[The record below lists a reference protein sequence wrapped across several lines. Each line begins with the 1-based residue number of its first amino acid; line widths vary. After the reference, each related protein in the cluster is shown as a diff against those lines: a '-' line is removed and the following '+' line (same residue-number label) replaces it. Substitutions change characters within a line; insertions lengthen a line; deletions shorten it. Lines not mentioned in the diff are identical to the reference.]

1 MTHTDIRGFT
11 FFAVCAG
18 ILLAGA
24 TAPAWTEQDAAA
36 DEGLSDM
43 VVEAENQVLQDIRK
57 TTFEVS
63 VSAAVIDTFY
73 SDPDQDI
80 LVISPVEG
88 LMPFFN
94 NPEDLRSDQIPH
106 CWLQDPA
113 RVPVVTFYPE
123 DPEGHKARRW
133 TLTVTDFRGA
143 PFRHF
148 DGKGKPP
155 SNVEW
160 DGRGD
165 RAEMLQVGYPYSYIF
180 QVVDKGT
187 NTYNYAGVG
196 FRIPAM
202 DFREGTQR
210 RLEFTGNEVFRE
222 GRSQLVDSGRGWL
235 IRAAD
240 EIRRDHPY
248 SPLRVVVQAENKRL
262 AQDRAKEVAAFLTEN
277 LMMADD
283 WIRVE
288 AEARPDLRAEM
299 DGSVS
304 IRVEYAEEG

>member
-1 MTHTDIRGFT
+1 
-11 FFAVCAG
+11 
-18 ILLAGA
+18 
-24 TAPAWTEQDAAA
+24 
-36 DEGLSDM
+36 M

-57 TTFEVS
+57 STFEVNVTAS
-63 VSAAVIDTFY
+63 VIDTFY
-73 SDPDQDI
+73 SAPDEVI
-80 LVISPVEG
+80 LAISPVEG
-88 LMPFFN
+88 LQPFFN
-94 NPEDLRSDQIPH
+94 NPERLGSVQTPH
-106 CWLQDPA
+106 CWLRDPA
-113 RVPVVTFYPE
+113 QVPVVTFFPE
-123 DPEGHKARRW
+123 DPEGHKARMW

-148 DGKGKPP
+148 DGKGDPP
-155 SNVEW
+155 SQVEW

-165 RAEMLQVGYPYSYIF
+165 RQEMLQVGYPYSYIF

-196 FRIPAM
+196 FRIPAV
-202 DFREGTQR
+202 DYREGTGR

-222 GRSQLVDSGRGWL
+222 GRSQLDDSGRHWL
-235 IRAAD
+235 TRAAD
-240 EIRRDHPY
+240 DIRRDHPY

-262 AQDRAKEVAAFLTEN
+262 AQDRAKEVAAYLTES

-283 WIRVE
+283 WIQTE
-288 AEARPDLRAEM
+288 AEARPDLRSEM